1 MTRSFSHFPRQSDLL
16 QWILDIAVP
25 EKETDFDIAAR
36 LMSINLASIHTTSM
50 VSQEVSSARILQ
62 VFDCSSAQS
71 VTIALFLLAQNP
83 EYIEPLRAEI
93 RSVIEE
99 EGWTKA
105 ALDKMRFMDSF
116 FKESQRYDTM
126 STSACLL
133 ICRFPSQCAN
143 NARQP

>member
-1 MTRSFSHFPRQSDLL
+1 MIDERKAMMAKWGDDWQDKPVCFRFDEGVSVTRSFSHLPRQSDLL

-93 RSVIEE
+93 R
-99 EGWTKA
+99 
-105 ALDKMRFMDSF
+105 
-116 FKESQRYDTM
+116 
-126 STSACLL
+126 
-133 ICRFPSQCAN
+133 
-143 NARQP
+143 